1 MIDFGF
7 SLKTLQA
14 SRFYL
19 LRITVHKFK
28 PDRVACYRCRAGWG
42 GRVFLLCASCLR
54 ILKMIT
60 FEGILSYGKN
70 QQSSYF
76 EYF

>member
-28 PDRVACYRCRAGWG
+28 PDRVACYLVGQDEEV
-42 GRVFLLCASCLR
+42 VFSFYVLHV
-54 ILKMIT
+54 
-60 FEGILSYGKN
+60 
-70 QQSSYF
+70 
-76 EYF
+76 